1 MEITNEFLN
10 ELARFFD
17 ERYMRIT
24 ECGLKRDDMDKKFAN
39 DDKRLAIMNLKMT
52 AVLWLVGVIASGIV
66 ALVIKVYLGG

>member
-1 MEITNEFLN
+1 MEITNEILTA
-10 ELARFFD
+10 LTKFFD
-17 ERYMRIT
+17 ERYVKLT
-24 ECGLKRDDMDKKFAN
+24 DCGSKRDDMDRKLAN

>member
-1 MEITNEFLN
+1 MEFTNEFLN

-17 ERYMRIT
+17 ERYVKIT
-24 ECGLKRDDMDKKFAN
+24 DCGIKRDDMDRKLAN

>member
-1 MEITNEFLN
+1 MEITNEFIR
-10 ELARFFD
+10 ELEGRFD
-17 ERYMRIT
+17 ERYVKIT
-24 ECGLKRDDMDKKFAN
+24 DCGSKRDDMDRKLAN